1 MTSTA
6 SLFILRLLAAKTCPV
21 SGNLKVTKINKMAYF
36 RDRISPH
43 LQSKIKG
50 PTTQLGLTGK
60 VTLSLWPK
68 PIG

>member
-6 SLFILRLLAAKTCPV
+6 SLFILTLLAAKTCPI
-21 SGNLKVTKINKMAYF
+21 SGDLKVTKINKTACI

-43 LQSKIKG
+43 LQSKITG

-60 VTLSLWPK
+60 VNLSLWPK
-68 PIG
+68 PID